1 MKLLFKY
8 ALFLALAS
16 ILFITSANAT
26 PANAIHAKYDSK
38 RQELLI
44 SIEHQSSKTREH
56 FIKEVEI
63 SLNGSQVKTET
74 FTLQSSHREQTM
86 PPIKF
91 LAKPGDTI
99 TITAICN
106 SGGIKKSKIVVKK

>member
-1 MKLLFKY
+1 MKSLFKY
-8 ALFLALAS
+8 ALLLALVS
-16 ILFITSANAT
+16 ILFTTSANAT
-26 PANAIHAKYDSK
+26 PANAIHAKYDLE
-38 RQELLI
+38 RQELLVG
-44 SIEHQSSKTREH
+44 IEHQSSKTKEH

-63 SLNGSQVKTET
+63 AVNGLPVKTET